1 MKISFRCPNCQAKH
15 SALPSQAGKEGICKK
30 CKAPL
35 TVPISEPSIGIR
47 RGNDTITSKE
57 NLIDGF
63 KHPFVTG
70 AKLWSHSFLPLVKRI
85 GLPIA
90 GLVFVAVL
98 FLQRYDF
105 DSNPTA
111 GMTLLAAA
119 GLAIVYVIFVIDL
132 LISHLHTG
140 NSIDNIY
147 HVATRR
153 FLPTAVT
160 WLIAI
165 IAVFM
170 GTLLLIIPGIIL
182 GLRLFW
188 ADEFA
193 LVNGQTPIA
202 AIRSS
207 FDLTRAFGGRI
218 WLFQFLEGLLS
229 YGVFLAAIFIL
240 IPVAEL
246 KSLIA
251 TDLFTALWAA
261 VLFLLFTLGYS
272 FLHASE
278 VAYFY
283 GLRAEKAID
292 TSSNE

>member
-1 MKISFRCPNCQAKH
+1 M
-15 SALPSQAGKEGICKK
+15 
-30 CKAPL
+30 

-229 YGVFLAAIFIL
+229 SGVFVAAIFIL